1 MLASLGE
8 IRSIKSWS
16 SSRNSLSLELY
27 VRHQLTEVHT
37 VKGVVYLPQQA
48 HLCAQRCAHVHS
60 AAAFLLGVLPPVQS
74 YRFTP
79 SVHIY
84 SACDHEAERPLP
96 G

>member
-48 HLCAQRCAHVHS
+48 HLCTP
-60 AAAFLLGVLPPVQS
+60 LPPFYLGYYPLCKAIDLLHQ
-74 YRFTP
+74 Y
-79 SVHIY
+79 IY
-84 SACDHEAERPLP
+84 TQRATTRQKDPYLDS